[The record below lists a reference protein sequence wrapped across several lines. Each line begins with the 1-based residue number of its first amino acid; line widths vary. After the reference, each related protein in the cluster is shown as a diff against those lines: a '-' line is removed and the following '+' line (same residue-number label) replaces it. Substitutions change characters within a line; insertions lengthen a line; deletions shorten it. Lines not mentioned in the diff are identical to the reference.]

1 MHFKIKGALLKHA
14 NGFLNTFP
22 ASLCFISSTDL
33 LLLFVARTSLKIK
46 MLTVTSL
53 HNPQAYLIST
63 LDFFSYLIRIH
74 EPVLQLN
81 IYFYLPALGISAV
94 SVLFVG

>member
-81 IYFYLPALGISAV
+81 IYFYLPALGISVV
-94 SVLFVG
+94 SLLFVG